1 MQQNL
6 ALLGVLCNSTINSQN
21 LNTENLEC
29 NKKKQN
35 TTSTIQ
41 LFLQGIIVLP
51 HIWSRNVIL
60 SLWKDLCVCLSSYL
74 FIYQSFIC
82 EQFRIYIIISMSIY
96 VYSAYIYSILSY
108 LSPSLFITSR
118 LLIEKKV
125 ILIFPNS

>member
-51 HIWSRNVIL
+51 IFEAEMSF
-60 SLWKDLCVCLSSYL
+60 CLYGRTYVYAYLPIYL
-74 FIYQSFIC
+74 FINHLFVNNLGST
-82 EQFRIYIIISMSIY
+82 S
-96 VYSAYIYSILSY
+96 LS
-108 LSPSLFITSR
+108 L
-118 LLIEKKV
+118 
-125 ILIFPNS
+125 